1 MLWSTPVFI
10 FKEIK
15 LTDMKKIL
23 TICAAL
29 LVAASAFAQPKNGYV
44 NTTELI
50 QLLPAMDTVRTQLES
65 AQKETYETYQA
76 MIEEYQTKATTFQQK
91 QASWGTAIRE
101 SKQKELTE
109 IGNRI
114 QEFEQSANQDLQQM
128 QQTLQA
134 PIYQRV
140 NEEIQKIAK
149 VKNLAMVF
157 DIASVLYID
166 PAQSIDLTPELRTIL
181 GIPEGRTLQ
190 SLQEELQ
197 AKAAAQQQ

>member
-1 MLWSTPVFI
+1 
-10 FKEIK
+10 
-15 LTDMKKIL
+15 MKKIL

-29 LVAASAFAQPKNGYV
+29 LVAASAFAQTKTGYV

-50 QLLPAMDTVRTQLES
+50 QLQPAMDTVRTQLES

-91 QASWGTAIRE
+91 QASWTPAIKE
-101 SKQKELTE
+101 SKQKELNE

>member
-1 MLWSTPVFI
+1 
-10 FKEIK
+10 
-15 LTDMKKIL
+15 MKKIL

-29 LVAASAFAQPKNGYV
+29 FVAASAFAQTKTGYV

-50 QLLPAMDTVRTQLES
+50 QLQPAMDTVRTQLES

-91 QASWGTAIRE
+91 QASWTPAIKE
-101 SKQKELTE
+101 SKQKELNE

-128 QQTLQA
+128 QQALQA
-134 PIYQRV
+134 PIYQKV
-140 NEEIQKIAK
+140 NEEIQKLAK
-149 VKNLAMVF
+149 AKGLAFVF

>member
-1 MLWSTPVFI
+1 
-10 FKEIK
+10 
-15 LTDMKKIL
+15 MKKIL

-29 LVAASAFAQPKNGYV
+29 FVAASAFAQTKTGYV

-50 QLLPAMDTVRTQLES
+50 QLQPAMDTVSTQLES

>member
-1 MLWSTPVFI
+1 
-10 FKEIK
+10 
-15 LTDMKKIL
+15 MKKIL

-29 LVAASAFAQPKNGYV
+29 FFAASAFAQTKTGYV

-50 QLLPAMDTVRTQLES
+50 QLQPAMDTVRTQYES

-76 MIEEYQTKATTFQQK
+76 MMEEYQTKATTFQQK
-91 QASWGTAIRE
+91 QASWTPAIKE
-101 SKQKELTE
+101 SKQKELNE

-128 QQTLQA
+128 QQALQA
-134 PIYQRV
+134 PIYQKL
-140 NEEIQKIAK
+140 NEEIQKLAK
-149 VKNLAMVF
+149 AKGLAFVF
-157 DIASVLYID
+157 DIATVLYID

>member
-1 MLWSTPVFI
+1 
-10 FKEIK
+10 
-15 LTDMKKIL
+15 MKKIL

-29 LVAASAFAQPKNGYV
+29 FVAASAFAQTKTGYV

-50 QLLPAMDTVRTQLES
+50 QLQPAMDTVRTQLES

-91 QASWGTAIRE
+91 QASWTPAIKE
-101 SKQKELTE
+101 SKQKELNE

>member
-1 MLWSTPVFI
+1 M
-10 FKEIK
+10 
-15 LTDMKKIL
+15 DMKKIL

-134 PIYQRV
+134 TRGLTRKSRRL
-140 NEEIQKIAK
+140 QKSRTWLWYSISLPLPCFTSILPRASTSLLNSGQFSAFLK
-149 VKNLAMVF
+149 VAPFSLCRRNFRLKLLPSSNSNNL
-157 DIASVLYID
+157 
-166 PAQSIDLTPELRTIL
+166 QK
-181 GIPEGRTLQ
+181 G
-190 SLQEELQ
+190 
-197 AKAAAQQQ
+197 

>member
-1 MLWSTPVFI
+1 
-10 FKEIK
+10 
-15 LTDMKKIL
+15 
-23 TICAAL
+23 
-29 LVAASAFAQPKNGYV
+29 
-44 NTTELI
+44 
-50 QLLPAMDTVRTQLES
+50 
-65 AQKETYETYQA
+65 
-76 MIEEYQTKATTFQQK
+76 
-91 QASWGTAIRE
+91 
-101 SKQKELTE
+101 
-109 IGNRI
+109 
-114 QEFEQSANQDLQQM
+114 M

>member
-1 MLWSTPVFI
+1 
-10 FKEIK
+10 
-15 LTDMKKIL
+15 MKKIL

-29 LVAASAFAQPKNGYV
+29 FVAASAFAQTKTGYV

>member
-1 MLWSTPVFI
+1 
-10 FKEIK
+10 
-15 LTDMKKIL
+15 
-23 TICAAL
+23 
-29 LVAASAFAQPKNGYV
+29 
-44 NTTELI
+44 
-50 QLLPAMDTVRTQLES
+50 MDTVRTQLES

-166 PAQSIDLTPELRTIL
+166 PAQSIDLTPELRIIL

>member
-1 MLWSTPVFI
+1 
-10 FKEIK
+10 
-15 LTDMKKIL
+15 MKKIL

-29 LVAASAFAQPKNGYV
+29 FFAASAFAQTKTGYV

-50 QLLPAMDTVRTQLES
+50 QLQPAMDTVRTQLES

-91 QASWGTAIRE
+91 QASWTPAIKE
-101 SKQKELTE
+101 SKQKELNE

>member
-1 MLWSTPVFI
+1 
-10 FKEIK
+10 
-15 LTDMKKIL
+15 MKKIL

-29 LVAASAFAQPKNGYV
+29 FVAASAFAQTKTGYV

-128 QQTLQA
+128 QQALQA

>member
-1 MLWSTPVFI
+1 M
-10 FKEIK
+10 
-15 LTDMKKIL
+15 DMKKIL

-29 LVAASAFAQPKNGYV
+29 LAAASAFAQPKNGYV

-157 DIASVLYID
+157 DIASASVLYVD

>member
-1 MLWSTPVFI
+1 
-10 FKEIK
+10 
-15 LTDMKKIL
+15 MKKIL

-29 LVAASAFAQPKNGYV
+29 FVAATAFAQTKTGYV

-50 QLLPAMDTVRTQLES
+50 QLQPAMDTVRTQLES

-91 QASWGTAIRE
+91 QASWTPAIKE
-101 SKQKELTE
+101 SKQKELNE

-128 QQTLQA
+128 QQALQA
-134 PIYQRV
+134 PIYQKL
-140 NEEIQKIAK
+140 NEEIQKLAK
-149 VKNLAMVF
+149 AKGLAFVF

>member
-1 MLWSTPVFI
+1 
-10 FKEIK
+10 
-15 LTDMKKIL
+15 MKKIL

-29 LVAASAFAQPKNGYV
+29 FVAASAFAQTKTGYV

-50 QLLPAMDTVRTQLES
+50 QLQPAMDTVRTQLES

-91 QASWGTAIRE
+91 QASWTPAIKE
-101 SKQKELTE
+101 SKQKELNE

-128 QQTLQA
+128 QQVLQA
-134 PIYQRV
+134 PIYQKV
-140 NEEIQKIAK
+140 NEEIQKLAK
-149 VKNLAMVF
+149 AKGLAFVF

-166 PAQSIDLTPELRTIL
+166 PAQSIDLTPELRIIL

>member
-1 MLWSTPVFI
+1 
-10 FKEIK
+10 
-15 LTDMKKIL
+15 MKKIL

-29 LVAASAFAQPKNGYV
+29 FVAASAFAQTKTGYV

-50 QLLPAMDTVRTQLES
+50 QLQPAMDTVRTQLES

-91 QASWGTAIRE
+91 QASWTPAIKE
-101 SKQKELTE
+101 SKQKELNE

-128 QQTLQA
+128 QQALQA
-134 PIYQRV
+134 PIYQKV
-140 NEEIQKIAK
+140 NEEIQKLAK
-149 VKNLAMVF
+149 AKGLAMVF
-157 DIASVLYID
+157 DIASASVLYID

>member
-1 MLWSTPVFI
+1 
-10 FKEIK
+10 
-15 LTDMKKIL
+15 MKKIL

-114 QEFEQSANQDLQQM
+114 Q
-128 QQTLQA
+128 
-134 PIYQRV
+134 
-140 NEEIQKIAK
+140 
-149 VKNLAMVF
+149 
-157 DIASVLYID
+157 
-166 PAQSIDLTPELRTIL
+166 
-181 GIPEGRTLQ
+181 
-190 SLQEELQ
+190 
-197 AKAAAQQQ
+197 

>member
-1 MLWSTPVFI
+1 
-10 FKEIK
+10 
-15 LTDMKKIL
+15 MKRIL
-23 TICAAL
+23 TICAAVF
-29 LVAASAFAQPKNGYV
+29 VAASAFAQQKTGYV

-50 QLLPAMDTVRTQLES
+50 QLQPAMDTVRTQLES

-76 MIEEYQTKATTFQQK
+76 MLEEYQTKATTYQQK
-91 QASWGTAIRE
+91 QASWTTAIRE
-101 SKQKELTE
+101 SKQKELNE

-114 QEFEQSANQDLQQM
+114 QEFEQTANQDLQQM
-128 QQTLQA
+128 QQMLQA
-134 PIYQRV
+134 PIYQKV
-140 NEEIQKIAK
+140 NEEIQSLAK
-149 VKNLAMVF
+149 AKGLAFVF

-190 SLQEELQ
+190 ALQEELQ

>member
-1 MLWSTPVFI
+1 
-10 FKEIK
+10 
-15 LTDMKKIL
+15 MKKIL

-29 LVAASAFAQPKNGYV
+29 FVAATAFAQTKTGYV

-50 QLLPAMDTVRTQLES
+50 QLQPAMDTVRTQLES

-91 QASWGTAIRE
+91 QASWTPAIKE
-101 SKQKELTE
+101 SKQKELNE

-128 QQTLQA
+128 QQVLQA
-134 PIYQRV
+134 PIYQKV
-140 NEEIQKIAK
+140 NEEIQKLAK
-149 VKNLAMVF
+149 AKGLAFVF

-166 PAQSIDLTPELRTIL
+166 PAQSIDLTPELRIIL

>member
-1 MLWSTPVFI
+1 
-10 FKEIK
+10 
-15 LTDMKKIL
+15 MKKIL

-29 LVAASAFAQPKNGYV
+29 LVAASAFAQTKTGYV

>member
-1 MLWSTPVFI
+1 
-10 FKEIK
+10 
-15 LTDMKKIL
+15 MKKIL

-29 LVAASAFAQPKNGYV
+29 CVAASAFAQTKTGYV

-91 QASWGTAIRE
+91 QASWTPAIKE
-101 SKQKELTE
+101 SKQKELNE

-128 QQTLQA
+128 QQMLQA

-140 NEEIQKIAK
+140 NEEIQKVAK
-149 VKNLAMVF
+149 AKGLAFVY

>member
-1 MLWSTPVFI
+1 
-10 FKEIK
+10 
-15 LTDMKKIL
+15 MKKIL

-29 LVAASAFAQPKNGYV
+29 FVAASAFAQTKTGYV

-50 QLLPAMDTVRTQLES
+50 QLQPAMDTVRTQLES

-91 QASWGTAIRE
+91 QASWTPAIKE
-101 SKQKELTE
+101 SKQKELNE

-128 QQTLQA
+128 QQALQA
-134 PIYQRV
+134 PIYQKL
-140 NEEIQKIAK
+140 NEEIQKLAK
-149 VKNLAMVF
+149 AKGLAFVF

>member
-1 MLWSTPVFI
+1 M
-10 FKEIK
+10 
-15 LTDMKKIL
+15 DMKKIL

-91 QASWGTAIRE
+91 QASWTPAIKE
-101 SKQKELTE
+101 SKQKELNE

>member
-1 MLWSTPVFI
+1 MLWSTPVFNSR
-10 FKEIK
+10 KIK

>member
-1 MLWSTPVFI
+1 
-10 FKEIK
+10 
-15 LTDMKKIL
+15 MKKIL

-29 LVAASAFAQPKNGYV
+29 FVAASAFAQTKTGYV

-50 QLLPAMDTVRTQLES
+50 QLQPAMDTVRTQLES

-76 MIEEYQTKATTFQQK
+76 MMEEYQTKATTFQQK
-91 QASWGTAIRE
+91 QASWTPAIKE
-101 SKQKELTE
+101 SKQKELYE

-128 QQTLQA
+128 QQVLQA
-134 PIYQRV
+134 PIYQKV
-140 NEEIQKIAK
+140 NEEIQKLAK
-149 VKNLAMVF
+149 AKGLAFVF